1 MQWWKC
7 LDVLL
12 LHPDININAEDFNEV
27 TPLELAVKKKN
38 RFLAKRLISKGAVV
52 NQYVKE
58 AMEVRLTFF
67 SRFNF

>member
-1 MQWWKC
+1 VQWWKC

-38 RFLAKRLISKGAVV
+38 RFLAKRLISV
-52 NQYVKE
+52 
-58 AMEVRLTFF
+58 M
-67 SRFNF
+67 